1 MNNETLLKANYLTK
15 CISDI
20 EKIENRYKTH
30 GGRDSYGVYF
40 AMHIPS
46 SFGKGY
52 KDDIVEIPYEA
63 EAAIMQI
70 LGKFKKGFQEQL
82 DQL

>member
-1 MNNETLLKANYLTK
+1 
-15 CISDI
+15 
-20 EKIENRYKTH
+20 
-30 GGRDSYGVYF
+30 
-40 AMHIPS
+40 MHIPS

-70 LGKFKKGFQEQL
+70 LGKFKKSFQEQL

>member
-1 MNNETLLKANYLTK
+1 MDHKTLLKANYLTK

-20 EKIENRYKTH
+20 EKIENRYKMY
-30 GGRDSYGVYF
+30 GGRESSGVYF

-52 KDDIVEIPYEA
+52 NDDVAKIPYEA

-70 LGKFKKGFQEQL
+70 LGKFKKSFQEQL
-82 DQL
+82 EQL